1 MREGGGEVAE
11 GGGVVGW
18 FSGLGGFVISCLLLF
33 FRGVIDGGTDIW
45 RWS

>member
-18 FSGLGGFVISCLLLF
+18 FSGLGFLITFSLIAAVD
-33 FRGVIDGGTDIW
+33 DGG
-45 RWS
+45 